1 MGFHTDDGTLVFTG
15 KLNAFKDN
23 GDHVKLSLKNE
34 QNVEIDMV
42 YVKPVLTAGVWT
54 WTWDRTGSKL
64 VDGKYTLDASI
75 VNGAGTQV
83 SDGSAKPTNVDKLAT
98 NTSPT
103 MTIKPPQVDTVRFTP
118 MATEKRVLNE
128 PKVKYLVRADGF
140 EYCARITG
148 IPVTPTSR
156 PMACAFWNV
165 RRKECTIVTPL
176 TTGFN
181 YLGHELRHCFE
192 GAFHD

>member
-1 MGFHTDDGTLVFTG
+1 MALGKRALHHRHHLSNQPFATGPLVFT
-15 KLNAFKDN
+15 L
-23 GDHVKLSLKNE
+23 
-34 QNVEIDMV
+34 
-42 YVKPVLTAGVWT
+42 P
-54 WTWDRTGSKL
+54 
-64 VDGKYTLDASI
+64 
-75 VNGAGTQV
+75 AGTV
-83 SDGSAKPTNVDKLAT
+83 MRL
-98 NTSPT
+98 SPSMFSNAACRCFWNGCVIFILLILTGCET
-103 MTIKPPQVDTVRFTP
+103 MTIQPPQVDTVRFAP
-118 MATEKRVLNE
+118 MSTEKRVLTE
-128 PKVKYLVRADGF
+128 PKIKYLVRADGF